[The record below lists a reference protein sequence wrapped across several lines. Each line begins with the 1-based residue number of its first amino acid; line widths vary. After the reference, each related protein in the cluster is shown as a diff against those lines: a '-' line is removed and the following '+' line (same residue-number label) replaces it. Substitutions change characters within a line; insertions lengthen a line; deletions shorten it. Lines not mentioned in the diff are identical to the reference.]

1 MAGAFGSLRA
11 LGERQL
17 QIQFT
22 LSSMYD
28 AQAMGILALN
38 GVLVAAAIAAEG
50 LLGHLWWLALIGFF
64 VSSLPCIVALSG
76 GGEDLALDIQTAF
89 AAAATSTTDEMDQFL
104 TKSINKA
111 LINNDGQ
118 LKAKR
123 WLIAVAVGLFIAT
136 IIAAIASVLA
146 F

>member
-1 MAGAFGSLRA
+1 MNGAFGPLRA

-50 LLGHLWWLALIGFF
+50 LLGDLWWLALIGFF

-89 AAAATSTTDEMDQFL
+89 ADAVTSTTAEMDQFL
-104 TKSINKA
+104 TKSISKA

-123 WLIAVAVGLFIAT
+123 RLIALAVGLFIAT